1 MDGWKVIDIANQ
13 YGVSKQIV
21 FNYLNEMKS
30 KNIKGFKQ
38 VGNQFLI
45 NQVGYNYILQKREGL
60 IDRVKKINDNK
71 PPISDI
77 NQNNLMVENAIL
89 KERLENLSKALAD
102 KEQQLKDLRM
112 DLQRNETKLDK
123 VQQEYTELTN
133 KTIGLLLT
141 DGSTPEQEPKRKFW
155 WWNKKK

>member
-21 FNYLNEMKS
+21 FNYLNEMKA

>member
-13 YGVSKQIV
+13 YGVSKQVV
-21 FNYLNEMKS
+21 FNYLNEMKA

-71 PPISDI
+71 PPIPDT

-102 KEQQLKDLRM
+102 KEQQLKELRM

-123 VQQEYTELTN
+123 VQQDYTELTN

>member
-21 FNYLNEMKS
+21 FNYLNEMKA

-71 PPISDI
+71 PPISDT

>member
-21 FNYLNEMKS
+21 FNYLNEMKA

-45 NQVGYNYILQKREGL
+45 NQVGYNYILQKRESL
-60 IDRVKKINDNK
+60 VDRVKKVNDSRQLI
-71 PPISDI
+71 PDT

-89 KERLENLSKALAD
+89 KERLENLSKVLAD